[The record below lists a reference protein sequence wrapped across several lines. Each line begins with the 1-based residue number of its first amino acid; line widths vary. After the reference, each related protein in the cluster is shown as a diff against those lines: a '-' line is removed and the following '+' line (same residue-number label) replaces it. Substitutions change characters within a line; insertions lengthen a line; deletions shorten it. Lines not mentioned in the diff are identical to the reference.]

1 MLKFFENQGLK
12 FLFLFQ
18 IFRSYEELNR
28 TLGCTMVKTSLT
40 THSNRHRISSGSSRV
55 QMRGSN
61 QFKNKREKSSSSNL
75 NESTTEPSA
84 AETSVPLE
92 ETQQPQSSR
101 SQEVVKT
108 ETEVKPEVVVE
119 SPGKK
124 EKSPKPIKKPGK
136 RGGISAGSDRGT
148 VSLKNL
154 KKSFFLIFSFTFKS
168 DLIAVCTY

>member
-1 MLKFFENQGLK
+1 MATKSSRNAEIFSKSRSKISLSFSK
-12 FLFLFQ
+12 

-75 NESTTEPSA
+75 NESATEPS

-92 ETQQPQSSR
+92 EPQQPQSR

-136 RGGISAGSDRGT
+136 RGGIGAGSDRGT
-148 VSLKNL
+148 VS
-154 KKSFFLIFSFTFKS
+154 
-168 DLIAVCTY
+168 

>member
-1 MLKFFENQGLK
+1 
-12 FLFLFQ
+12 
-18 IFRSYEELNR
+18 
-28 TLGCTMVKTSLT
+28 MVKTSLT

-75 NESTTEPSA
+75 NESATETSA

-92 ETQQPQSSR
+92 ETQQPQSR

-136 RGGISAGSDRGT
+136 RGGASAGGDRST
-148 VSLKNL
+148 VSFQKSQ
-154 KKSFFLIFSFTFKS
+154 KKKGKK
-168 DLIAVCTY
+168 V

>member
-1 MLKFFENQGLK
+1 MLKFFENQALK

-92 ETQQPQSSR
+92 ETQQPQSR

-136 RGGISAGSDRGT
+136 RGGIGAGSDRGT

-154 KKSFFLIFSFTFKS
+154 KKSFF
-168 DLIAVCTY
+168 

>member
-1 MLKFFENQGLK
+1 
-12 FLFLFQ
+12 
-18 IFRSYEELNR
+18 
-28 TLGCTMVKTSLT
+28 
-40 THSNRHRISSGSSRV
+40 
-55 QMRGSN
+55 MRGSN

-92 ETQQPQSSR
+92 ETQQPQSR

-136 RGGISAGSDRGT
+136 RGGLGAGSDRGT

-154 KKSFFLIFSFTFKS
+154 KKSFF
-168 DLIAVCTY
+168 